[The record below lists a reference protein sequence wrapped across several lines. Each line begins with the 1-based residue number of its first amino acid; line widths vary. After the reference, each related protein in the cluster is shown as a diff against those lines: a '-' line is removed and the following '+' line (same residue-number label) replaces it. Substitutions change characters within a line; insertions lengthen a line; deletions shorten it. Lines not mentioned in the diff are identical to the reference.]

1 MFKHVFDVD
10 GDGFVSHADFEQAC
24 RKLQIKSDFHS
35 VLHAV
40 RALDTEGKGYLDY
53 TEFSKKL
60 TPGIAERVEGLHLPE
75 VGPGKAR
82 IAENIKRTANVNQT
96 VREVHQSFNPD
107 YDTSK
112 LRFLTTKIHI

>member
-1 MFKHVFDVD
+1 M
-10 GDGFVSHADFEQAC
+10 
-24 RKLQIKSDFHS
+24 
-35 VLHAV
+35 LHAV